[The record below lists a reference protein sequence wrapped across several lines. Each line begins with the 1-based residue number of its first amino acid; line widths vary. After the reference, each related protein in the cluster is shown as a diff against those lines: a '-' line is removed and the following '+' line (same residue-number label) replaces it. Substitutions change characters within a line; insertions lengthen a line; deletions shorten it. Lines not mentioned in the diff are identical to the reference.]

1 MSKWFENNATDKD
14 VVVSSRIR
22 LARNFENVRF
32 PHMMNQEEVE
42 FTIKSINDSILNNS
56 DTKIN
61 DFVLYRVNDLDS
73 IQRKVYVEKHLI
85 SPKLIEVPEKAAF
98 MLKKDNKC
106 TIMIN
111 EEDHIRLQVLL
122 PGFNLEDSWNL
133 CNEVDD
139 VIEKDVKYAFDEK
152 FGYLTSCPTNIGTG
166 MRASVMIHLPC
177 LVMTK
182 KINSVLQAINQLG
195 LAVRGIYGEGTN
207 ALGNL
212 FQISNQTT
220 LGETEDEIIE
230 KLKDIVIQII
240 DKERLLRD
248 KILNSKR
255 MMIEDKV
262 FRSLGILK
270 NARVMTSKESMQLLS
285 NVKLGVEMGIIADV
299 GRKKINNLM
308 IAVQPYNIQN
318 KFLKKLNE
326 KERDEKRAELI
337 REQLK

>member
-61 DFVLYRVNDLDS
+61 DFVLYKVNDLDS

-133 CNEVDD
+133 CNGIDD

-326 KERDEKRAELI
+326 QEIDEKRAELI